1 MLYTLMIILGAAVF
15 VFWLVQVISLLA
27 LEVSHF
33 ESHTH
38 KLIWFL
44 VVFSGSIV
52 GAIWF
57 YLWKRGPA
65 SLGKG

>member
-1 MLYTLMIILGAAVF
+1 MLQTLMIILGAAVF
-15 VFWLVQVISLLA
+15 VFWLVQVISVLTLD
-27 LEVSHF
+27 VSHF

-57 YLWKRGPA
+57 YLWRRGSA
-65 SLGKG
+65 SIGKG

>member
-1 MLYTLMIILGAAVF
+1 MLQTLMIILGTAVF
-15 VFWLVQVISLLA
+15 VFWLVQVISVLA
-27 LEVSHF
+27 LDVSHF

-52 GAIWF
+52 GAVWF
-57 YLWKRGPA
+57 FLWRRGSA
-65 SLGKG
+65 SLDGG

>member
-1 MLYTLMIILGAAVF
+1 MLNTLVIILGIAAF
-15 VFWLVQVISLLA
+15 AFWLVQLINLLM
-27 LEVSHF
+27 LDVSHF

-57 YLWKRGPA
+57 FLWRRGST

>member
-1 MLYTLMIILGAAVF
+1 MLNTLVIILGIAVF
-15 VFWLVQVISLLA
+15 AFWLVQVISVLA
-27 LEVSHF
+27 LDVSHF

-52 GAIWF
+52 GAVWF
-57 YLWKRGPA
+57 FLWRRGSA
-65 SLGKG
+65 SLDEG